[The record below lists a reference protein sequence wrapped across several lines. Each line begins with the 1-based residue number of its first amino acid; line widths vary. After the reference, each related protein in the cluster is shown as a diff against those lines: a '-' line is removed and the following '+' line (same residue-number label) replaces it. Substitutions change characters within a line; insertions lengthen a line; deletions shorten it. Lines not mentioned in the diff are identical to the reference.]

1 MLPPS
6 HEDHLSREL
15 LAELDRGSVS
25 AEALERVLMTEAAR
39 HCPTCR
45 AALEAFVAVR
55 LARQAPGAVIAF
67 PGARRRPASPDDS
80 PEAREARRFVAQLE
94 RLAPD
99 HRLDRVLLSRRHLR
113 GPWVVEAM
121 LARALDSLPGRPDE
135 SALWAELA
143 LRTAN
148 RSEGA
153 TPALETRLTAGT
165 ARAWALL
172 GNAARIA
179 GDLPEADRRFE
190 RAAAI
195 VRHESVTDLRTL
207 AELRSLAGA
216 LRRDQRRFGE
226 AESLL
231 TTAAELLTSLGEDRE
246 VARTYLL
253 LTTVHMAAGLPE
265 RMLETLAKVRP
276 LIDTTTDRRMY
287 WASVHNE
294 IVGLIELCHFPLAAA
309 LLDES
314 RSLYAEFG
322 DPYTQLR
329 HHWVKGLV
337 ASGLGRT
344 VQAEMELRVTQEGF
358 LRERSVYD
366 AALVS
371 LDLAIL
377 WLEQGRRAEVQEL
390 AVGMV
395 STFAALGIHREALA
409 AWRLFAEAASQE
421 RATVELARR
430 LARYLGLARRDPRHT
445 FSPE

>member
-15 LAELDRGSVS
+15 FAELDRGSIPT
-25 AEALERVLMTEAAR
+25 EALERVLLTEAAQ

-45 AALEAFVAVR
+45 AALEAFVALR
-55 LARQAPGAVIAF
+55 HARQERGAVIPF
-67 PGARRRPASPDDS
+67 PGNRRRTTEPENS
-80 PEAREARRFVAQLE
+80 PEAREAERFVSRLV

-99 HRLDRVLLSRRHLR
+99 YRLERVLLSRRHLR
-113 GPWVVEAM
+113 GPWVVEAL
-121 LARALDSLPGRPDE
+121 LARSLDCLPGDPGG
-135 SALWAELA
+135 SASWAELA

-148 RSEGA
+148 RSEGD
-153 TPALETRLTAGT
+153 TPQQEARLTAGT

-179 GDLPEADRRFE
+179 GDLPEAERRID

-195 VRHESVTDLRTL
+195 VRQGAVTDLRTVS
-207 AELRSLAGA
+207 ELRSLAGA
-216 LRRDQRRFGE
+216 LRRDQRRFPE
-226 AESLL
+226 AEALL
-231 TTAAELLTSLGEDRE
+231 ATAAELLVSLGEPRE

-253 LTTVHMAAGLPE
+253 LTTVHMAAGSPE

-276 LIDTTTDRRMY
+276 LIDPVNDRRMY

-294 IVGLIELCHFPLAAA
+294 IVGLIELCHFPHAAA
-309 LLDES
+309 LLEES
-314 RSLYAEFG
+314 RPLYAEYP

-329 HHWVKGLV
+329 YHWVKGLV
-337 ASGLGRT
+337 SSGLGRT
-344 VQAEMELRVTQEGF
+344 QQAEVELRLAQEGF

-377 WLEQGRRAEVQEL
+377 MLEQGRSGEVQEL
-390 AVGMV
+390 AVGLM
-395 STFAALGIHREALA
+395 SSFAALGIHREALA
-409 AWRLFAEAASQE
+409 AWRLFAEAAAKE
-421 RATVELARR
+421 RATVDLARR
-430 LARYLGLARRDPRHT
+430 LARYLGLARRDPKHT